1 MNIVFGH
8 LVGDFN
14 GYFLPNT
21 TVTEAKFKS
30 SVSKNAYATRSK
42 SRPSIG

>member
-14 GYFLPNT
+14 GYFIPGSN
-21 TVTEAKFKS
+21 VTKAEFKT
-30 SVSKNAYATRSK
+30 SVANNAYIPRS
-42 SRPSIG
+42 PLGHVAC